1 LSKTRKRRRRGKRRG
16 RRGRRKRKRKRKK
29 RKKMGRKGK
38 RKRRRR
44 ERRRERRR
52 RRGGGKEIKQEAQTI
67 CVQFWLCLF
76 LIFEHEREHCLALRT
91 GKCKFRFKR
100 VP

>member
-1 LSKTRKRRRRGKRRG
+1 MSKTRKRRRRGKRRG
-16 RRGRRKRKRKRKK
+16 RRGRRKRKK

-38 RKRRRR
+38 RKR
-44 ERRRERRR
+44 RRRERRR